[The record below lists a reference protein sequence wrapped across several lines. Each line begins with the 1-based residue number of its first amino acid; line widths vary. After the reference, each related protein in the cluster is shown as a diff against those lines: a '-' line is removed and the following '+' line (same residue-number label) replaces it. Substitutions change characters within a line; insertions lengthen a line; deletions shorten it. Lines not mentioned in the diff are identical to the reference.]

1 MDEIID
7 KFDKFIDKVHKYIGN
22 GLVVLFVG
30 FIIFFAVLMCGGS
43 CDSKRG
49 VNFNSPQDVAQKFV
63 NAMGELNFDKMREYT
78 KDNATVF
85 VGNLEVQYSTLNS
98 NEKEQFKA
106 LVKKA
111 ATTAKIKVSENKPK
125 GDVVYADLTNAEDSK
140 AKTTLKLERK
150 DGLSPWYITNIS
162 DN

>member
-1 MDEIID
+1 MIELIKEWWGVIL
-7 KFDKFIDKVHKYIGN
+7 FFGGIG
-22 GLVVLFVG
+22 VL
-30 FIIFFAVLMCGGS
+30 ILFFYCGGS
-43 CDSKRG
+43 CDSKQG
-49 VNFNSPQDVAQKFV
+49 VNFSSPQGVTQKFV

-111 ATTAKIKVSENKPK
+111 ATTAKIKVSENKPE
-125 GDVVYADLTNAEDSK
+125 GNLVYAYLTNAEDSK

-150 DGLSPWYITNIS
+150 DSFSPWYITNIS